1 MIRETNFTRY
11 SMNNKIVP
19 VAEIAKLNTKL
30 FLNCLEDVGEPV
42 AQKRPNE
49 KTNNIIFIACHL
61 LDARYYLA
69 NFMGL
74 NLENPFKEIF
84 EGPRSIDEMKEYPD
98 FEQIKSEWQRVSTEI
113 NQKMGSLDSTILNEK
128 SKDKFPI
135 DDESVLGAISFLV
148 GHEAYHIGQLSI
160 LRKFFGL
167 EAMKY

>member
-1 MIRETNFTRY
+1 MTNQISTV
-11 SMNNKIVP
+11 I
-19 VAEIAKLNTKL
+19 EITKLNTKL
-30 FLNCLEDVGEPV
+30 FLNCLEDVDTSIAKE
-42 AQKRPNE
+42 RPND
-49 KTNNIIFIACHL
+49 KTNNIIFITCHL

-69 NFMGL
+69 SMIGVKI
-74 NLENPFKEIF
+74 ENPFKELF
-84 EGPRSIDEMKEYPD
+84 EGPKSVDDMKEYPD
-98 FEQIKSEWQRVSTEI
+98 FQLIKSDWERVSKEI
-113 NQKMGSLDSTILNEK
+113 TKKMVNLEDSFFNEK